1 MRVARASRGRG
12 RGSVAG
18 AVLLGLVI
26 AAGALACQ
34 SETPPAA
41 RANPFLPSPE
51 QKIAAAPAKAPPPPP
66 RLTADSAELRKR
78 TFTDGDFIKAEDNR
92 DPFEY
97 NLRIFVTNVVVPK
110 HCIAQRLSLDELK
123 LIGIIAGVSNP
134 TALFRDPG
142 SGAIRVRQNDLV
154 GRQCARVKR
163 IIHEVLP
170 PGPEDT
176 RSHDVSKVIFEITE
190 ETGGAQ
196 PRLIEKTVW
205 LSPEEQG
212 K

>member
-1 MRVARASRGRG
+1 MRRATIVGLAAALG
-12 RGSVAG
+12 G
-18 AVLLGLVI
+18 AVLLVG
-26 AAGALACQ
+26 AACS
-34 SETPPAA
+34 SETPPPP
-41 RANPFLPSPE
+41 RANPFKPSIE
-51 QKIAAAPAKAPPPPP
+51 QKAPAPPPKPAAPPPPP
-66 RLTADSAELRKR
+66 PSDPSELRKR
-78 TFTDGDFIKAEDNR
+78 TFTDGDFVKADDNR

-97 NLRIFVTNVVVPK
+97 SLKIFVTNVVVPK

-142 SGAIRVRQNDLV
+142 GGSVRVRTNDLV

-176 RSHDVSKVIFEITE
+176 NSHDVSKVIFEITE
-190 ETGGAQ
+190 ESGTAQ

-205 LSPEEQG
+205 LSPDEAG

>member
-1 MRVARASRGRG
+1 MRRVTSLATLA
-12 RGSVAG
+12 AL
-18 AVLLGLVI
+18 AALAALGL
-26 AAGALACQ
+26 LACGSDTQ
-34 SETPPAA
+34 
-41 RANPFLPSPE
+41 
-51 QKIAAAPAKAPPPPP
+51 PPP
-66 RLTADSAELRKR
+66 RENPLTPSAERKAPAVAATKASAPPAPASDPSELRKR
-78 TFTDGDFIKAEDNR
+78 QFTDTDFIKADDNR

-97 NLRIFVTNVVVPK
+97 SLKIFVTNVVVPK

-142 SGAIRVRQNDLV
+142 GGAIRVRTNDLV

-163 IIHEVLP
+163 IIHEILP
-170 PGPEDT
+170 PGAEDT
-176 RSHDVSKVIFEITE
+176 KSYDVSKVIFEITE
-190 ETGGAQ
+190 ESGTAQ

-205 LSPEEQG
+205 LSPDESG

>member
-1 MRVARASRGRG
+1 MRARTWIQAGGSRRAAALLAVATWG
-12 RGSVAG
+12 VA
-18 AVLLGLVI
+18 LV
-26 AAGALACQ
+26 AACQ

-41 RANPFLPSPE
+41 RPNPFAPSIE
-51 QKIAAAPAKAPPPPP
+51 QKAAAAPKPAPAPPPKPAGDP
-66 RLTADSAELRKR
+66 AELRKR
-78 TFTDGDFIKAEDNR
+78 TFTDEDFVKSDENR

-123 LIGIIAGVSNP
+123 LVGIIAGVSNP

-142 SGAIRVRQNDLV
+142 GGAVRVRTNDLV

-170 PGPEDT
+170 PGPEDMN
-176 RSHDVSKVIFEITE
+176 SHDVSKVIFEITE
-190 ETGGAQ
+190 ESGGAQ
-196 PRLIEKTVW
+196 PRLVEKTVW

>member
-1 MRVARASRGRG
+1 MMRAHASARRDSCERSGGVLLCAL
-12 RGSVAG
+12 
-18 AVLLGLVI
+18 AVLLG
-26 AAGALACQ
+26 CS

-41 RANPFLPSPE
+41 RSNPFLPSAE
-51 QKIAAAPAKAPPPPP
+51 QKAPATPVAPAPPKAAPSDP
-66 RLTADSAELRKR
+66 AELRKR
-78 TFTDGDFIKAEDNR
+78 TFSDGDFVKADENR

-97 NLRIFVTNVVVPK
+97 SLRIFVSNVVVPK

-123 LIGIIAGVSNP
+123 LIGIIAGVVNP

-142 SGAIRVRQNDLV
+142 GGAIRVRTNDLV

-176 RSHDVSKVIFEITE
+176 KSHDVSKVIFEITE
-190 ETGGAQ
+190 ESGGAQ
-196 PRLIEKTVW
+196 PRLVEKTVW

>member
-1 MRVARASRGRG
+1 MRRARPIELVPGRG
-12 RGSVAG
+12 GVAI
-18 AVLLGLVI
+18 AFLALGLC
-26 AAGALACQ
+26 ACT
-34 SETPPAA
+34 SDTKPPPKD
-41 RANPFLPSPE
+41 NPFKPSIERTPV
-51 QKIAAAPAKAPPPPP
+51 AAAPKPAPPPPAP
-66 RLTADSAELRKR
+66 ASDPSELRKR
-78 TFTDGDFIKAEDNR
+78 VFTDADFVRADDNR

-97 NLRIFVTNVVVPK
+97 NLKIFVTNVVVPK

-142 SGAIRVRQNDLV
+142 GGAIRVRTNDLV

-163 IIHEVLP
+163 IIHEILP

-176 RSHDVSKVIFEITE
+176 KSHDVSKVIFEITE
-190 ETGGAQ
+190 ESGTAQ

-205 LSPEEQG
+205 LSPEESG

>member
-1 MRVARASRGRG
+1 MHLATSNIPLVGARGGTLA
-12 RGSVAG
+12 
-18 AVLLGLVI
+18 AVLALGL
-26 AAGALACQ
+26 LACT
-34 SETPPAA
+34 SETPPPA
-41 RANPFLPSPE
+41 RDNPFKPSLERKAPV
-51 QKIAAAPAKAPPPPP
+51 AAAPKPAPAPLPASDP
-66 RLTADSAELRKR
+66 SELRKR
-78 TFTDGDFIKAEDNR
+78 QFTDGDFVKADDNR

-97 NLRIFVTNVVVPK
+97 NLKIFVSNVVVPK

-142 SGAIRVRQNDLV
+142 GGAVRVRTNDLV

-163 IIHEVLP
+163 IIHEILP

-176 RSHDVSKVIFEITE
+176 KSHDVSKVIFEITE
-190 ETGGAQ
+190 ESGSAQ
-196 PRLIEKTVW
+196 PRLLEKSVW
-205 LSPEEQG
+205 LSPDEAG